1 MPTYEYRC
9 PRGHHFEVF
18 QRISEKPEA
27 ACPQCGE
34 PGLRQI
40 SGGAGFLLKG
50 DGFYATD
57 NRSADYKKQ
66 ASSESPTS
74 PAPAK
79 DAGPSSS
86 PSSPSSPPS
95 SPSSSET

>member
-18 QRISEKPEA
+18 QRISAKPEA

-34 PGLRQI
+34 PGVRQI

-50 DGFYATD
+50 DGFYSTD

-66 ASSESPTS
+66 ASSESSTS

-79 DAGPSSS
+79 DAGSSPSPSSS
-86 PSSPSSPPS
+86 PSP
-95 SPSSSET
+95 PSSSEA

>member
-40 SGGAGFLLKG
+40 SGGAGFLFKG
-50 DGFYATD
+50 GGFYATD
-57 NRSADYKKQ
+57 YRSADYKKQ
-66 ASSESPTS
+66 ASSESGAS

-79 DAGPSSS
+79 DAGPSS
-86 PSSPSSPPS
+86 PPP
-95 SPSSSET
+95 SPSSSEA

>member
-9 PRGHHFEVF
+9 PQGHHFEVF
-18 QRISEKPEA
+18 QRITEKPEA

-34 PGLRQI
+34 PGQRQI
-40 SGGAGFLLKG
+40 SGGAGFLFKG

-57 NRSADYKKQ
+57 YRSADYKKQ
-66 ASSESPTS
+66 ASSEAPAS

-79 DAGPSSS
+79 DPVPSSPTPSSS
-86 PSSPSSPPS
+86 SDA
-95 SPSSSET
+95 

>member
-9 PRGHHFEVF
+9 PQGHHFEVF

-34 PGLRQI
+34 PGQRQI
-40 SGGAGFLLKG
+40 SAGAGFLFKG
-50 DGFYATD
+50 GGFYATD
-57 NRSADYKKQ
+57 YRSADYKKQ
-66 ASSESPTS
+66 ASSESSTG

-79 DAGPSSS
+79 DGGSSS
-86 PSSPSSPPS
+86 PS
-95 SPSSSET
+95 PSSSSTDA

>member
-18 QRISEKPEA
+18 QRISERPEA
-27 ACPQCGE
+27 ACPQCGG
-34 PGLRQI
+34 PGQRQI

-57 NRSADYKKQ
+57 YRSADYKKQ
-66 ASSESPTS
+66 ASSESAAN

-79 DAGPSSS
+79 DAGP
-86 PSSPSSPPS
+86 PPPPPPPS
-95 SPSSSET
+95 SSSSEA